1 LSFPRRRESRKWGNQ
16 TFYETT
22 KIEYAIDNIQ
32 SFEDSGNTHY
42 LLLGKDVMAH
52 DRYSCFAELK
62 NHEELN
68 KDYKISFSDVGS
80 GITIIAPHGGKIE
93 PGTSDIARKIATQR
107 FNYYCF
113 EGIKKENNECL
124 HITSHN
130 FDEPIAVKIIS
141 ESHIVVAIHAC
152 TGNERFVYLGGLDNM
167 LKKII
172 TNELESR
179 GIIVPKGHGR
189 FKGLNPDNIC
199 NRGANK
205 KGVQLEITRGLRD
218 DLKKRRL
225 ISEAVQAALIKVAN
239 L

>member
-1 LSFPRRRESRKWGNQ
+1 MLV
-16 TFYETT
+16 
-22 KIEYAIDNIQ
+22 
-32 SFEDSGNTHY
+32 
-42 LLLGKDVMAH
+42 GKDGMAH
-52 DRYSCFAELK
+52 DTYCCFAELK
-62 NHEELN
+62 NHEGLN
-68 KDYKISFSDVGS
+68 KDYKISISDVGS

-113 EGIKKENNECL
+113 EGIKKENNGRL

-130 FDEPIAVKIIS
+130 FDEPMAVKLIS
-141 ESHIVVAIHAC
+141 GSHIVIAIHAC
-152 TGNERFVYLGGLDNM
+152 TGNEKFVFLGGRDKI
-167 LKKII
+167 LKEVIA
-172 TNELESR
+172 NELESR

-225 ISEAVQAALIKVAN
+225 ISEAVQAALIKVTN